1 MTTVET
7 IGRIRRA
14 HFVQKLSV
22 REIARRLH
30 VSRKTVRKAIERRI
44 EQANRQIAAI
54 DREIARTVARGATAA
69 QLASLRASRQHW
81 IDVRDQA
88 ITELHS
94 L

>member
-1 MTTVET
+1 MIMDLLTRI
-7 IGRIRRA
+7 IGL
-14 HFVQKLSV
+14 FSQ
-22 REIARRLH
+22 
-30 VSRKTVRKAIERRI
+30 RKAIERRI